1 MSSHSNHP
9 GSTVESRPITVVG
22 AFWCFIA
29 TTVIGLV
36 SAALIVLDK
45 KPFEDAAHDANLA
58 QGVDTD
64 RVADASTIVVAVLS
78 VIIALLFVLFAVKL
92 RAGRNWARIVLTVVT
107 ALDVVSI
114 LVNGGSVLGYVGLVF
129 AVLGVALSFA
139 PASNAYFTSTKAAR

>member
-1 MSSHSNHP
+1 MSSLPNNP
-9 GSTVESRPITVVG
+9 GSTVESRPVTVVG

-36 SAALIVLDK
+36 SAALIVLGK
-45 KPFEDAAHDANLA
+45 KSIEDAAHDANLP
-58 QGVDTD
+58 QGVDAD

-78 VIIALLFVLFAVKL
+78 VIIALLFVLFAIKL

-114 LVNGGSVLGYVGLVF
+114 LVNGGSVLGYVGLVA
-129 AVLGVALSFA
+129 AVLGVVLSFT
-139 PASNAYFTSTKAAR
+139 PASNAYFSRTRTAR

>member
-1 MSSHSNHP
+1 MNNHSNHL

-22 AFWCFIA
+22 AFWCFLA

-45 KPFEDAAHDANLA
+45 KPVEDAAHDVNLP
-58 QGVDTD
+58 QGVDAD
-64 RVADASTIVVAVLS
+64 RIADASTIVVAVFS

-129 AVLGVALSFA
+129 AVFGVALSFA
-139 PASNAYFTSTKAAR
+139 PASNAYFVGTKAAR